1 MSTIASDGLA
11 NRFRSSSTRGTR
23 TEPTGGR
30 QPQVDFTAG
39 IEEKIWENVLFGHLS
54 FNFRRYYWIPREL
67 LILKFNCHK
76 ILVVDVSICIR

>member
-1 MSTIASDGLA
+1 M
-11 NRFRSSSTRGTR
+11 GTR

-30 QPQVDFTAG
+30 QPQMDFTAG

-67 LILKFNCHK
+67 LVLKFNCHK
-76 ILVVDVSICIR
+76 IPVMDVNICVR

>member
-1 MSTIASDGLA
+1 MSTIACGGLA
-11 NRFRSSSTRGTR
+11 NWLRSSSTKGTR
-23 TEPTGGR
+23 TGPKGGR

-39 IEEKIWENVLFGHLS
+39 IEEKILENVLFGPLS

-76 ILVVDVSICIR
+76 ILVVDVNICVK